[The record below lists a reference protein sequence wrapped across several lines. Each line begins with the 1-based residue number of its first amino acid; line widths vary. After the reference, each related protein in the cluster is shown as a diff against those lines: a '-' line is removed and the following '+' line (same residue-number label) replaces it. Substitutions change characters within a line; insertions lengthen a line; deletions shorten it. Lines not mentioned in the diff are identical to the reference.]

1 MEICSEN
8 RQEMCS
14 TIYWI
19 DWEIGKRNL
28 KGQDEDD
35 RNFELIQEINWI
47 FRSKS
52 EALIFYIIYVDEMVY
67 EIIGR
72 ECLKQGV

>member
-1 MEICSEN
+1 
-8 RQEMCS
+8 MCS

-28 KGQDEDD
+28 KGQDVDD
-35 RNFELIQEINWI
+35 RNFELIQEINCI

>member
-1 MEICSEN
+1 
-8 RQEMCS
+8 MCS